1 MPNEEFIKKGVVEGE
16 TEDKPVKTASDD
28 VVAGVEWSC
37 RKGCKCSCQSKK
49 GTSADE
55 SKRS

>member
-16 TEDKPVKTASDD
+16 TDSNPVKTASDE

-37 RKGCKCSCQSKK
+37 RPGCKCNCQARKEAS
-49 GTSADE
+49 SNE
-55 SKRS
+55 PKRS